1 MVGPPPDTWEV
12 EASAASAQAVV
23 DGLWRLRLP
32 TPWPQISHANAYA
45 IDHAEGGI
53 VLVDAGCGGHPSAI
67 EALRKALADA
77 GHTTADVR
85 DLVITHFH
93 SDHIGTVARLALESG
108 CTVWAHPAAEHFMG
122 VWRSPGR
129 YRAERER
136 FAHRLGV
143 PPELVAD
150 VANVR
155 EEADGIDGDFE
166 VHRTLVAGLA
176 VPTALGDWEVIE
188 TPGHAPSQVCLF
200 LGERRLLVVGD
211 LVGPVLAPF
220 FDLGF
225 SADPVGQHLI
235 ALRAAQARRAALIL
249 PGHGRPIAEVDPL
262 FERNV
267 DGLTD
272 RIDAVEAAVAG
283 EPGTA
288 FELFVR
294 RFGDQHEPVE
304 RVWRLWEL
312 AGYLD
317 HLVQTGRVDHTNAEN
332 GAVVYS
338 AAQR

>member
-1 MVGPPPDTWEV
+1 
-12 EASAASAQAVV
+12 
-23 DGLWRLRLP
+23 
-32 TPWPQISHANAYA
+32 
-45 IDHAEGGI
+45 
-53 VLVDAGCGGHPSAI
+53 
-67 EALRKALADA
+67 
-77 GHTTADVR
+77 
-85 DLVITHFH
+85 
-93 SDHIGTVARLALESG
+93 
-108 CTVWAHPAAEHFMG
+108 MG
-122 VWRSPGR
+122 VWRSPSR

-136 FAHRLGV
+136 FAQRMGV

-200 LGERRLLVVGD
+200 LDERRLLVVGD

-225 SADPVGQHLI
+225 SGDPVGQHLVS
-235 ALRAAQARRAALIL
+235 LRVAQARRAALVL
-249 PGHGRPIAEVDPL
+249 PGHGRPIAEVDAL

-267 DGLTD
+267 DGITG

-288 FELFVR
+288 FELFIR

-317 HLVQTGRVDHTNAEN
+317 HLVQTGRVDHTNSEN